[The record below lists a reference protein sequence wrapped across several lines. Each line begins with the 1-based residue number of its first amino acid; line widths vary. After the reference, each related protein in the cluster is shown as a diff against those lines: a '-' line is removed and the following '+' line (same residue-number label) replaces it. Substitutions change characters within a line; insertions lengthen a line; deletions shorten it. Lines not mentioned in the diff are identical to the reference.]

1 MKIYDIEEHGFNR
14 AMRGLARSYNQRVE
28 AMPEVAL
35 KLGPKDLGHNK
46 FLESI
51 VVWMEVEAPRFWWSE
66 MDTYRV
72 GITKQSDSTMHTL
85 TRRPL
90 TQENFEDIIPESWLQ
105 ELNDLITVKAEIQHI
120 KNQLPDGFIQ
130 GRSICTNYKTLRHII
145 LQRWNHKLPQ
155 WQLFCFTLMSEL
167 EYAAYLGLPE
177 EIWTAWKNYGLVEK

>member
-1 MKIYDIEEHGFNR
+1 MKIYDIEEHGFDR

-28 AMPEVAL
+28 SMPEVAL

-51 VVWMEVEAPRFWWSE
+51 VVWFEVEAPRFWWSE

-85 TRRPL
+85 TRQPL
-90 TQENFEDIIPESWLQ
+90 TQKNFEYPILSSYLSA
-105 ELNDLITVKAEIQHI
+105 LNDMIRMKFPIQEI
-120 KNQLPDGFIQ
+120 KSALPDGFLQ
-130 GRSICTNYKTLRHII
+130 GRSICTSYKVLRNII

-155 WQLFCFTLMSEL
+155 WQLFCFTLITEL
-167 EYAAYLGLPE
+167 EYIDYMGLPS
-177 EIWTAWKNYGLVEK
+177 EIMDAWQTNWALV

>member
-1 MKIYDIEEHGFNR
+1 MRIYDIEEHGFHR
-14 AMRGLARSYNQRVE
+14 AMRGLARSYNQKVE
-28 AMPEVAL
+28 NMPEVAL

-85 TRRPL
+85 TRQPL
-90 TQENFEDIIPESWLQ
+90 TQENFEYFIPQFYLDN
-105 ELNDLITVKAEIQHI
+105 LNILIAQKEPIDYI
-120 KNQLPDGFIQ
+120 KSQLPDGFLQ

-155 WQLFCFTLMSEL
+155 WQQFCVSVLNGL
-167 EYAAYLGLPE
+167 ENWEYLGLPE
-177 EIWTAWKNYGLVEK
+177 PIMDMWAKHCLD